1 MKKSFTRIDVTIW
14 NSIPQPVKLPNL
26 SSFRRKIKSL
36 LLNTLDNEDNYLNV
50 THLIEYFK
58 KLTWYVVYTSI
69 VILDFF
75 F

>member
-50 THLIEYFK
+50 TRIF
-58 KLTWYVVYTSI
+58 
-69 VILDFF
+69 
-75 F
+75 